1 MPIFIVQRNNAIAG
15 VASFPGAINLPCTFP
30 SPNNSGNVLIAF
42 VSAQLG
48 TRPSSVTDSNG
59 NNWFEVAQ
67 PVNVGDN
74 LSMWAAMNIN
84 PGANTVTANGMSVTV
99 TGGPNIVIGEFGFPP
114 CVPCGVGIQGFNGPR
129 SNSGFAPSAFT
140 KFSTMYNVSQG
151 PFFHTIIF
159 GLYDNA
165 DGATAT
171 QRTWSYSQ
179 TLPGSLQDGGL
190 IDQTAEDGGTNTSVC
205 AYSTIGYPYKYNE
218 LQLAWTPTSPA
229 LRSDETSP
237 FGMLITT
244 TA

>member
-15 VASFPGAINLPCTFP
+15 VASFPGAINLPCAYP
-30 SPNNSGNVLIAF
+30 GPNNSGNVLVAF
-42 VSAQLG
+42 VSAALG

-59 NNWFEVAQ
+59 NTWYEVAQ
-67 PVNVGDN
+67 PVNVGDC
-74 LSMWAAMNIN
+74 LSMWACYPCN

-99 TGGPNIVIGEFGFPP
+99 TGGPNIVIGEFSFPP
-114 CVPCGVGIQGFNGPR
+114 CVPCTVGIQGFNGPR
-129 SNSGFAPSAFT
+129 GNSPFGGHPFT
-140 KFSTMYNVSQG
+140 KWSTMYNVSQG

-159 GLYDNA
+159 GLYDA
-165 DGATAT
+165 SDGATAT
-171 QRTWSYSQ
+171 QRTWSFSQ

-218 LQLAWTPTSPA
+218 CQLAWTPTIPA
-229 LRSDETSP
+229 LANDETSP